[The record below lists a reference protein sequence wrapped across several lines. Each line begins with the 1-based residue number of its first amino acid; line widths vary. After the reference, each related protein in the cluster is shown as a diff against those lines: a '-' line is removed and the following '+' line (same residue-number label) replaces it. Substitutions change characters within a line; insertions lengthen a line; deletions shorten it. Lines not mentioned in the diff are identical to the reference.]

1 VARLFLGCLLTI
13 LAVATA
19 AAAQDANAPRWQF
32 KKDQVFTYQFKH
44 KEVRT
49 VVVGDQKFVA
59 TTDHEFA
66 WRWTVQAVDEGGA
79 LLELKFDALKANIT
93 AKDLEYAY
101 ESGRANDTQI
111 PEKKKLNNFYDQIA
125 FGKYRLRLD
134 RRGVITELSGFTK
147 LSEDLNDSA
156 TTDVYGLSLRDGT
169 LAWFLQQTLGVLP
182 DVPLSQKEPRWK
194 QTFQKQT
201 EPGQLS
207 EEVEFTLAERDK
219 DGFTARHSGQAM
231 LEVDMKWSGST
242 LRGELKTTKVEGKY
256 AWDGRHGSVRRGEVR
271 INVRGT
277 LKLNDAAD
285 LRVTYENTLE
295 LTRQP

>member
-1 VARLFLGCLLTI
+1 MSRLIHSSAGS
-13 LAVATA
+13 A
-19 AAAQDANAPRWQF
+19 
-32 KKDQVFTYQFKH
+32 
-44 KEVRT
+44 
-49 VVVGDQKFVA
+49 
-59 TTDHEFA
+59 
-66 WRWTVQAVDEGGA
+66 GG
-79 LLELKFDALKANIT
+79 
-93 AKDLEYAY
+93 
-101 ESGRANDTQI
+101 GRAGGT
-111 PEKKKLNNFYDQIA
+111 
-125 FGKYRLRLD
+125 
-134 RRGVITELSGFTK
+134 
-147 LSEDLNDSA
+147 
-156 TTDVYGLSLRDGT
+156 GT